1 MTDVRLLEYSSVKVY
16 NRWRW
21 RWRWR
26 WPRLRGTGRAEGP
39 IRR

>member
-21 RWRWR
+21 RW
-26 WPRLRGTGRAEGP
+26 PRLRGTGRAEGP

>member
-21 RWRWR
+21 RWRW
-26 WPRLRGTGRAEGP
+26 PRLRETGRAEGP